1 MAAAEP
7 ARTCLVADDEP
18 QIGALVR
25 EVLRREGYAADVVTD
40 GGEAARR
47 LAEGDYALAIF
58 DVLMPHKTGVELTL
72 DLRAAGRKTPVVLMS
87 SFLSEEVLSACA
99 GLDHLAFL
107 QKPFGLGDLR
117 LAIGRAAAA
126 NHSKGVAP
134 SL

>member
-1 MAAAEP
+1 MAVAEP
-7 ARTCLVADDEP
+7 ALKCLVADDEP

-25 EVLRREGYAADVVTD
+25 EVLSREGYAADVVTD

-47 LAEGDYALAIF
+47 LAEVDYTLVVF
-58 DVLMPHKTGVELTL
+58 DVLMPHKTGVELVHE
-72 DLRAAGRKTPVVLMS
+72 LRAAGRKTPVILMS
-87 SFLSEEVLSACA
+87 SFLSEETLAACA
-99 GLDHLAFL
+99 AVDHLAFL

-126 NHSKGVAP
+126 NHSQGDGS